1 MGYLSETK
9 VEEFESKY
17 DDSEGI
23 FEMAWSPFWS
33 ILPRPRFTFLTS
45 FSFLDDDFES
55 EWEVGWRRTPRISK
69 KAVDAMPT
77 VEIDR
82 SINCPICLEEFAIGE
97 EAKEMPCKH
106 KFHRECIVPWLE
118 THCSCPLCR
127 FEMPADDLE
136 DSNKSDGIDGDGV
149 EVDGD
154 SGRRESRRNV
164 RFAFVRSLWSHG
176 YGNSY
181 WNGSDGGGGDDQVE
195 GDDDNDNDGDSGR
208 RESRRNARFAFFPSL
223 WSHGYGNSYR
233 SGSDGG
239 GGDDRVEDND
249 DDDDDG
255 VGGGDGRRI
264 ERVRKGGQGFVS
276 YVPWRSPLF
285 SWCRSNE
292 SFYPTRRSFSST
304 PRGHFSGKFSLDAT
318 KGFPCR
324 IIPSVFQG
332 MHSKKL
338 GGFHELD
345 EYNTL
350 AMRTSGNE
358 RCYKLNMYNENWVN
372 PSGKMGDSL
381 WRDSAFATKETDQS
395 SSF

>member
-1 MGYLSETK
+1 
-9 VEEFESKY
+9 
-17 DDSEGI
+17 
-23 FEMAWSPFWS
+23 MAWSPFRS
-33 ILPRPRFTFLTS
+33 ILPRPRFTFLPS

-55 EWEVGWRRTPRISK
+55 EWEVGWRKTPRISK

-136 DSNKSDGIDGDGV
+136 DSNKSDGVDGDGV

-154 SGRRESRRNV
+154 RGRRESRRNV

-176 YGNSY
+176 YRNSY
-181 WNGSDGGGGDDQVE
+181 WNGSDGGDGDDRVE
-195 GDDDNDNDGDSGR
+195 GDDDNDNDGDSG
-208 RESRRNARFAFFPSL
+208 
-223 WSHGYGNSYR
+223 
-233 SGSDGG
+233 
-239 GGDDRVEDND
+239 
-249 DDDDDG
+249 
-255 VGGGDGRRI
+255 
-264 ERVRKGGQGFVS
+264 
-276 YVPWRSPLF
+276 
-285 SWCRSNE
+285 
-292 SFYPTRRSFSST
+292 
-304 PRGHFSGKFSLDAT
+304 KFSLDAT
-318 KGFPCR
+318 KGFSCR
-324 IIPSVFQG
+324 IIIPSVFQG

-338 GGFHELD
+338 GGFDELD
-345 EYNTL
+345 EYNTM